1 MKRVLNS
8 LFTVAMAV
16 AMIGV
21 AVTQA
26 RADRVTLNGGCFSL
40 SCVPETLTVN
50 GIPLSFT
57 TSTFA
62 ADATAANATRSEFE
76 ANTDITDLS
85 VATPNARQTSVAP
98 ATSTSTSRNVESVSA
113 SVPLLSNSF
122 LWSFGGSSLN
132 ATRSVSS
139 ELAFPISHT
148 QNASFSVVSATAA
161 TSATVSFAKGGKG
174 IHASSDP
181 NPNIVGGPAA
191 TVPEPTT
198 MLLFGT
204 GLVGAAAVLRRRLR
218 AQRSRSK

>member
-62 ADATAANATRSEFE
+62 ADVTAANATRSEFE

-85 VATPNARQTSVAP
+85 VATPARQTSVAP
-98 ATSTSTSRNVESVSA
+98 ATSASRNVQSVSV

-218 AQRSRSK
+218 AQRSSSK

>member
-1 MKRVLNS
+1 MKLQVGFPNSKERKMKRVLNS

-62 ADATAANATRSEFE
+62 ADATAAIATRSQFE
-76 ANTDITDLS
+76 VNADITQLS
-85 VATPNARQTSVAP
+85 VATIVRQTSVVP
-98 ATSTSTSRNVESVSA
+98 ANAASKNVQAASV

-122 LWSFGGSSLN
+122 LWSLSGPSLN

-139 ELAFPISHT
+139 ELAFP
-148 QNASFSVVSATAA
+148 VSRT
-161 TSATVSFAKGGKG
+161 
-174 IHASSDP
+174 
-181 NPNIVGGPAA
+181 
-191 TVPEPTT
+191 
-198 MLLFGT
+198 
-204 GLVGAAAVLRRRLR
+204 
-218 AQRSRSK
+218 

>member
-40 SCVPETLTVN
+40 SCVPETPTVN

-85 VATPNARQTSVAP
+85 VATPSARQTSVAP
-98 ATSTSTSRNVESVSA
+98 ATSTSRNVESVSA
-113 SVPLLSNSF
+113 SVPLLSNFF

-204 GLVGAAAVLRRRLR
+204 GLVGAAAVL
-218 AQRSRSK
+218 